1 MTLPTLMVN
10 FALMTFSIRDHVHY
24 LIFDILLRFRTSKI
38 RLVADMK
45 QAFLQIN
52 IAEEYRDYLRF
63 IWFRESDL
71 DENFIL
77 RFKRIVFGLTCSPF
91 LLNATVKLHLE
102 KFLSIES
109 FKTFIEKLLLN
120 LSVDDLSNSSDN
132 IKDVINFYGNF
143 ILHKWKINCHELREF
158 INTQSIHLMYKTK
171 IIKLM

>member
-1 MTLPTLMVN
+1 MPLPTLMVN

-24 LIFDILLRFRTSKI
+24 LIFDILLRFRTGKI
-38 RLVADMK
+38 GLVADMK

-52 IAEEYRDYLRF
+52 IAGEYRDYLRL

-102 KFLSIES
+102 KFWQLIVS
-109 FKTFIEKLLLN
+109 KNLL
-120 LSVDDLSNSSDN
+120 
-132 IKDVINFYGNF
+132 K
-143 ILHKWKINCHELREF
+143 NCC
-158 INTQSIHLMYKTK
+158 
-171 IIKLM
+171 